1 MRPLA
6 LLLLLSGAG
15 AALCA
20 QTAAE
25 QTRGQAASTVGAKQI
40 FAALTQPNRSTEME
54 LLRGLR
60 TTLAREG
67 DPQALAEARAQVD
80 AILQADSQLQGD
92 MPPALLMSALA
103 SRIDAAVAG
112 LEEARRAAP
121 LSMPSRAPPWL
132 LPGLI
137 GCAATVAAALVACL
151 MALTSLPPQPDAG
164 GTGDLVTEIRRS
176 LDEAAG
182 GIHQAVSAARGEAAD
197 AVHAASLAVTTLG
210 SAAQDAEARLR
221 GSIASAEARLRDAA
235 GATGQIEHWLAALPD
250 RLADA
255 LAQGEA
261 AGDARLDAIIATI
274 AGTITATITAT
285 ITDSTAA
292 LAEMATSLPATQ
304 IALQKTADGLAQADR
319 SSARVVGELAS
330 LALRTEERVPDLIA
344 ACVRA
349 ADEAAQRRGDAD
361 ALGASRPVL
370 DAVTA
375 LGARMDS
382 HMDHMSPDRLIEAVQ
397 AIQTRGEAAIAA
409 AAEKLAE
416 AAASIAETTAC
427 VPAAQQA
434 LHDATASVLQSGR
447 EQTAA
452 LVVASQVQDRQ
463 VLEMAN
469 SLKAGEE
476 AVAKAS
482 VAAQAATAELAAA
495 TARLSEGLGAAALLP
510 AQVESLADIARR
522 LQDAVAAAQEDG
534 RAQLPCVAEK
544 LVETTARMETAL
556 HAAGLAQARTA
567 TDALAA
573 QASQADSF
581 ASVLAAL
588 SARAD
593 ASIAVLPAEASA
605 LAAASADLREDA
617 ALLGAAA
624 ERMEQANA
632 AGTATALQA
641 GMARTIDQ
649 LVAALR
655 RLEDSPPQD
664 RRFAG
669 AAAEDAAS
677 MRDEAQRAVA
687 CMAAAEAALSTAA
700 GIAGAATQEG
710 AAHLAQLLAEGA
722 ASAASAERAARD
734 FERFLGVQTGRIATI
749 LECGDRVAARLELAA
764 SQAEDAA
771 SGRMAANRSDTQAA
785 LRARDDGSAG
795 LQNAILHV
803 QAVAAQLESSVQ
815 AQDAALAR
823 VTQAASAVAAA
834 AGHGQ
839 APETGQP
846 ADKGVTLSQLN
857 LMARQAEYLRTTT
870 ETMAEAALQ
879 GEASLLPPDIVSHT
893 PALLATIE
901 TCIQQLRGA
910 GTALALAS
918 DAQRKAA

>member
-1 MRPLA
+1 VRPLA

-40 FAALTQPNRSTEME
+40 FAALTQPNRSAEME
-54 LLRGLR
+54 QLRGLR

-112 LEEARRAAP
+112 LEQARRAAP
-121 LSMPSRAPPWL
+121 LSMPSRTPPWL

-164 GTGDLVTEIRRS
+164 GTGDLVAEIRRG

-261 AGDARLDAIIATI
+261 AGDARLDAITATI
-274 AGTITATITAT
+274 AATIAAT

-319 SSARVVGELAS
+319 SSARIVGELAS

-349 ADEAAQRRGDAD
+349 ADEAAQRRAAAD

-375 LGARMDS
+375 LGARMDR
-382 HMDHMSPDRLIEAVQ
+382 HMDQLSPDRLLEAVE
-397 AIQTRGEAAIAA
+397 AIQARGGAAIEA

-416 AAASIAETTAC
+416 AAAAVAQTTA
-427 VPAAQQA
+427 VLPAAQQA
-434 LHDATASVLQSGR
+434 LHDATASVLQSGK

-452 LVVASQVQDRQ
+452 LVAASQVQDRQ

-482 VAAQAATAELAAA
+482 VAAQAAGAELAAA
-495 TARLSEGLGAAALLP
+495 TARLSEGLGAAAMLP

-522 LQDAVAAAQEDG
+522 LQDAAAAAQDDG

-567 TDALAA
+567 ADALAA

-605 LAAASADLREDA
+605 LAAASAGLREDA

-624 ERMEQANA
+624 QRMEQAYA
-632 AGTATALQA
+632 AGTATSLHA
-641 GMARTIDQ
+641 GMAPAIDS
-649 LVAALR
+649 LVAAVR
-655 RLEDSPPQD
+655 RLEDSPPQE
-664 RRFAG
+664 RRSAG

-677 MRDEAQRAVA
+677 MRGEAQRAVA

-710 AAHLAQLLAEGA
+710 AAQLAQLLAEGA

-734 FERFLGVQTGRIATI
+734 FERFLGEQTGRIATI
-749 LECGDRVAARLELAA
+749 LECGDQVAARLELAA

-771 SGRMAANRSDTQAA
+771 SGRMAANRSDTHAA
-785 LRARDDGSAG
+785 LRARDDGFAG

-803 QAVAAQLESSVQ
+803 RAVAAQLESSVQ
-815 AQDAALAR
+815 AQEAALAR

-834 AGHGQ
+834 AAHGQ
-839 APETGQP
+839 APETVQP

-870 ETMAEAALQ
+870 ETMAQAALQ

-918 DAQRKAA
+918 DARREAA